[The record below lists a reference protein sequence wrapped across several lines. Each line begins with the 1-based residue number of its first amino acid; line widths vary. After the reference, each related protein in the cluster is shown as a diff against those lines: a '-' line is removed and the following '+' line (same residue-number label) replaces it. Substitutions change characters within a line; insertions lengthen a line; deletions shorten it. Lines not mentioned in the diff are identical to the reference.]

1 MSNQCTLEV
10 TVAELASQVIADVTA
25 AVAAGAPT
33 VHCQLLAS
41 RLYDALRRQ
50 LRNTADRQDDARR
63 QLRAAI
69 DRCERTAGASISP
82 GRLLAELEIAAQL
95 LAPREPP
102 APLKGR
108 PQLRV
113 IQGGLA

>member
-10 TVAELASQVIADVTA
+10 SVAELADAVIADVSA

-50 LRNTADRQDDARR
+50 LRNTPDRQDDACR

-69 DRCERTAGASISP
+69 DRCERMTGASISP

-95 LAPREPP
+95 LGPHEPP
-102 APLKGR
+102 APMKGR

-113 IQGGLA
+113 IQGGRA